1 MLEYV
6 TNCSETAQKRQNF
19 SASGGGP
26 PAAPAAGQK
35 PYLLKNTSKVGSF
48 WEPDPSLRH
57 DTALFALI
65 MAVPVTP
72 RLSLYFSAAIL
83 IQSLHAS

>member
-6 TNCSETAQKRQNF
+6 INCSETAQKRQKF
-19 SASGGGP
+19 SGGP

-48 WEPDPSLRH
+48 WEPDPLYGLEISEPE
-57 DTALFALI
+57 TAWNG
-65 MAVPVTP
+65 
-72 RLSLYFSAAIL
+72 SW
-83 IQSLHAS
+83 